1 MKFSP
6 TIDPKMTVMFFCMAF
21 VANSGFAQN
30 IKTANLVWKID
41 SAVNLSTNKG
51 VPYHAEIKTVKDKK
65 LIWTQKG
72 GERVSEYTVVRVEG
86 DWQNVKAGGVVTYFL
101 TKDGH
106 TCEMKFEK
114 ANVGVTITIDYGAA
128 GKSKFLVSTINE
140 SAL

>member
-1 MKFSP
+1 MKLSL
-6 TIDPKMTVMFFCMAF
+6 TIDRKMTVIFFCIAF
-21 VANSGFAQN
+21 LANSAFAQD
-30 IKTANLVWKID
+30 IKTANLVWEID

-106 TCEMKFEK
+106 TCEMTF
-114 ANVGVTITIDYGAA
+114 ARSSFGVTITIDYGAA